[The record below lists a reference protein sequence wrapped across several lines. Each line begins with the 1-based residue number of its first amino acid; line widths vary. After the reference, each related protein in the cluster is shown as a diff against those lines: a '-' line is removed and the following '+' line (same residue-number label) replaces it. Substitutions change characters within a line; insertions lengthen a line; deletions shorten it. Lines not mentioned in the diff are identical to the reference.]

1 MITYIALLRGINV
14 GGHKKVSMADLRS
27 LLTGIGFNEV
37 LTYIQ
42 SGNIV
47 FQSSEKNKTILE
59 DKIQKV
65 IESHFG
71 FLVPVIVK
79 TKQELQLIF
88 DSCIFSEEKKTKSF
102 FILLDKIPETDL
114 VKQVNKITFE
124 NEEFSVINNALY
136 FYSSVGY
143 GRTKFNMNTFE
154 KKLKVNATS
163 RNYNTVKKL
172 LDLGSF

>member
-1 MITYIALLRGINV
+1 MITYIAFLRGVNV
-14 GGHKKVSMADLRS
+14 GGHKKVPMATLRDILS
-27 LLTGIGFNEV
+27 KAGFNNV
-37 LTYIQ
+37 KTYIQ

-47 FQSSEKNKTILE
+47 FQASEKSNSLIEETVQKT
-59 DKIQKV
+59 

-71 FLVPVIVK
+71 FLVSVIVK

-88 DSCIFSEEKKTKSF
+88 DSCIFSEEKKIKSY
-102 FILLDKIPETDL
+102 FILLNKIPDADL
-114 VKQVNKITFE
+114 VKATSEIKYE
-124 NEEFSVINNALY
+124 NEEFYIINNTIY

-163 RNYNTVKKL
+163 RNFNTIKKL
-172 LDLGSF
+172 LELG